1 MTTTD
6 LLCALHCPACA
17 GELGARADAIACTA
31 CSASYPLLGGVP
43 CLLPDAA
50 EVVAMWRRRAAH
62 DLGALGMAA
71 DVVLGELM
79 QDGLGEAT
87 RRRLR
92 MLARARAENFAVLA
106 EIVEAAGLGK
116 PGKPSAEAARE
127 GLPLFG
133 LLELVLRDWGWGD
146 EGEHENR
153 SARDAVLALLGER
166 ELGRM
171 LVLGAGAA
179 RLAYDLHVARSP
191 SRTLA
196 LDINPLPLLVAQR
209 LIAGEVIPLYDVPN
223 NPHHTG
229 VAARRLELRAPQ
241 RTPDGFHLLLAD
253 GLAPPVPAGS
263 IDTVLTPWFIDQA
276 VRDLPALVAMIHDR
290 LAPHGVWINY
300 GPLVY
305 PAALPA
311 ARCYGPDEVLELL
324 AAGGFEVLD
333 VSRERVPYMH
343 NPGASSGRS
352 MHVFAFAAK
361 RRDAPPQTTMASLP
375 AWARDLDAPVPIIAV
390 HERYL
395 ARNPA
400 IAALAR
406 ALDGRASVNELARTV
421 FRGIAEPN
429 AVRFVIAALRE
440 LQAAAHDD

>member
-1 MTTTD
+1 
-6 LLCALHCPACA
+6 LL
-17 GELGARADAIACTA
+17 
-31 CSASYPLLGGVP
+31 AS
-43 CLLPDAA
+43 
-50 EVVAMWRRRAAH
+50 
-62 DLGALGMAA
+62 
-71 DVVLGELM
+71 
-79 QDGLGEAT
+79 T

-106 EIVEAAGLGK
+106 EIVASAGLGR
-116 PGKPSAEAARE
+116 PGKPSAEASRE

-153 SARDAVLALLGER
+153 RARDAVLALLGER
-166 ELGRM
+166 APGRV

-179 RLAYDLHVARSP
+179 RLAYDLHVARAP
-191 SRTLA
+191 ELTLA
-196 LDINPLPLLVAQR
+196 LDINPLPLLLAQR
-209 LIAGEVIPLYDVPN
+209 LLGGEVIPLYDVPT
-223 NPHHTG
+223 NPHHAG

-241 RTPDGFHLLLAD
+241 GPASRFHLLLAD
-253 GLAPPVPAGS
+253 GLAPPVPAQS
-263 IDTVLTPWFIDQA
+263 VDTVLTPWFVDQA
-276 VRDLPALVAMIHDR
+276 VRDLPALIAMIHDR
-290 LAPHGVWINY
+290 LAQGGVWINH

-311 ARCYGPDEVLELL
+311 ARCHGPDEVLALL
-324 AAGGFEVLD
+324 ADGGFEVLD

-361 RRDAPPQTTMASLP
+361 RVDTARASTKPSLP
-375 AWARDLDAPVPIIAV
+375 AWAHDHDAPVPRISV

-400 IAALAR
+400 IAALAA
-406 ALDGRASVNELARTV
+406 ALDGRATVNELARSV
-421 FRGIAEPN
+421 FKGVAEQN
-429 AVRFVIAALRE
+429 AVRFVRAALLE
-440 LQAAAHDD
+440 LLAAQDDG

>member
-1 MTTTD
+1 MND
-6 LLCALHCPACA
+6 LLSTLRCPVCRA
-17 GELGARADAIACTA
+17 ELCEQADAIVCTGCA
-31 CSASYPLLGGVP
+31 ATYPSLGGVP
-43 CLLPDAA
+43 CLLPDAH

-79 QDGLGEAT
+79 HDELRDAT

-92 MLARARAENFAVLA
+92 SLARARAENFEVLA
-106 EIVEAAGLGK
+106 EIVARAGLGK
-116 PGKPSAEAARE
+116 PGKPSAEAASE

-146 EGEHENR
+146 EGEQENR
-153 SARDAVLALLGER
+153 IARDAVLALLGER
-166 ELGRM
+166 ALGRM

-191 SRTLA
+191 TLTLA

-209 LIAGEVIPLYDVPN
+209 LLHGETVPLYDVPN
-223 NPHHTG
+223 NPHHAG
-229 VAARRLELRAPQ
+229 VAARRLELRAPHGPQ
-241 RTPDGFHLLLAD
+241 PRFHLLLAD
-253 GLAPPVPAGS
+253 GLAPPVPAHG

-276 VRDLPALVAMIHDR
+276 VHDLPALVATIHDR
-290 LAPHGVWINY
+290 LAHDGVWINY

-311 ARCYGPDEVLELL
+311 ARCYGPDEVLALL
-324 AAGGFEVLD
+324 ADGGFDVLAT
-333 VSRERVPYMH
+333 SRERVPYMH

-352 MHVFAFAAK
+352 MHVLAFAAK
-361 RRDAPPQTTMASLP
+361 RRDARPDRIEPSLP
-375 AWARDLDAPVPIIAV
+375 AWAHDRDAPVPIIAV

-406 ALDGRASVNELARTV
+406 ALDGRASVNQLARTV
-421 FRGIAEPN
+421 FRGVAEQN
-429 AVRFVIAALRE
+429 AVRFTIAALRE
-440 LQAAAHDD
+440 LLAAAQHED